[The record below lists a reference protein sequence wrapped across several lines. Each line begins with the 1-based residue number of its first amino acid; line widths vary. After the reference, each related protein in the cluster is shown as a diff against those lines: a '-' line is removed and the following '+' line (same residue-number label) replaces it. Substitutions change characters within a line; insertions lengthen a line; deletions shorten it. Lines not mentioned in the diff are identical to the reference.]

1 MPFIVDAI
9 SALSELVYPRICPA
23 CDGPLESGRK
33 DICVTCSVTLP
44 LTDFHLWDDNP
55 VARHFWGRA
64 DVTAAT
70 ALLHFQKDGKVQQLL
85 HQLKYKGRKDIGV
98 LLGKML
104 GAQLLKHEKLSAISA
119 ILPVPLHPQ
128 KQLRRGFNQSA
139 VIAGGIAEVLGV
151 PVLEN
156 ILLRHV
162 PTASQTRK
170 GRLQRWSNVD
180 GKFGLQR
187 TESIAGTHILIVDD
201 VITTGATLEAC
212 IQLLHQVQGVKVS
225 VAAVAHAVS

>member
-70 ALLHFQKDGKVQQLL
+70 ALLHFQK
-85 HQLKYKGRKDIGV
+85 
-98 LLGKML
+98 
-104 GAQLLKHEKLSAISA
+104 
-119 ILPVPLHPQ
+119 
-128 KQLRRGFNQSA
+128 
-139 VIAGGIAEVLGV
+139 EVLGV

-212 IQLLHQVQGVKVS
+212 IQLLQQVQGVKVS